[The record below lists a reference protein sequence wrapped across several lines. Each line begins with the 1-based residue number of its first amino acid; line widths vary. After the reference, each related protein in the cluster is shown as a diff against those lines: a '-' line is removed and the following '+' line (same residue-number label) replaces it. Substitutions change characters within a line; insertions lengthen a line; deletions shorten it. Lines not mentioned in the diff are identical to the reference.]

1 MRVYDWLDSRDDH
14 VAKVVCIVQ
23 ARTTSER
30 FPMKIMAGLHGRP
43 MLAHVLERAAA
54 IQGVDQVVL
63 AVPQRDVSIVS
74 HLWPHVYGGSEKDVL
89 SRYAGAAEL
98 YEADVIVRVTGDCPL
113 LAVDIASVAVD
124 MFGTDKRGY
133 LPVCQP
139 YEPVTDGWDIEIFG
153 IYLLREAMATASKEM
168 REHVTT
174 WMRIGVD
181 IEFPSFAVPP
191 GDYTALKCS
200 VDTLEDLKRVW
211 KIMDC
216 LEDKT
221 DFSHTAT
228 WRAWE
233 KSGRP

>member
-1 MRVYDWLDSRDDH
+1 M
-14 VAKVVCIVQ
+14 AKVVCIVQ

-74 HLWPHVYGGSEKDVL
+74 HLWEHVYGGSEKDVL
-89 SRYAGAAEL
+89 SRYAGAAEK

-113 LAVDIASVAVD
+113 LAPDLVSSAIHEVSKFDSYYVA
-124 MFGTDKRGY
+124 
-133 LPVCQP
+133 LCQP
-139 YEPVTDGWDIEIFG
+139 YTLVADGWDAEIFDRRR
-153 IYLLREAMATASKEM
+153 IVNANRYADKSQ

-174 WMRIGVD
+174 WMREHGPTLPFHIY
-181 IEFPSFAVPP
+181 EFS
-191 GDYTALKCS
+191 ALKCS
-200 VDTLEDLKRVW
+200 VDTREDLERVE
-211 KIMDC
+211 KIMNC

-233 KSGRP
+233 KAGRP